1 MSARREERDSDSPLV
16 ARITHVRYDRDTH
29 DVTTPDGC
37 WDIVVM
43 KVGGRVSM
51 LQTGVITRPVALDY
65 GAGDEYLAISFKPG
79 VFRPRLPGA
88 RMLDR
93 GQPLPSAPPG
103 SAPGSFW
110 LEREKL
116 EIPTFENA
124 EGMVDRLVR
133 RELIVRD
140 EIVEGVVEGRPRA
153 ISPRSVQR
161 HFLEAM
167 GMTAKRLAQI
177 QRARRA
183 VDLLRQGRRAVDVAL
198 ELGYADQPHLTR
210 SLKAIMGQ
218 TPGELAPPPRT
229 ASAPPRR

>member
-1 MSARREERDSDSPLV
+1 MSVRREERPSDSPLV
-16 ARITHVRYDRDTH
+16 ARITHVSYGRDTD

-37 WDIVVM
+37 WDLVVM
-43 KVGGRVSM
+43 KVNGQVSM
-51 LQTGVITRPVALDY
+51 LQTGVITRPVALTY
-65 GAGDEYLAISFKPG
+65 RAGDEYLAISFKPG

-93 GQPLPSAPPG
+93 GQPLPSSSPRR
-103 SAPGSFW
+103 SPGSFW
-110 LEREKL
+110 LEQDQL

-124 EGMVDRLVR
+124 EAMVERLVR

-140 EIVEGVVEGRPRA
+140 QIVEGVVEGRPRA

-167 GMTAKRLAQI
+167 GMTAKRLEQI

-183 VDLLRQGRRAVDVAL
+183 VELLQLGHRAVDVAL
-198 ELGYADQPHLTR
+198 DLGYADQPHLTR
-210 SLKAIMGQ
+210 SLKAIMGK
-218 TPGELAPPPRT
+218 TPGEIGA
-229 ASAPPRR
+229 APRR